1 MCSALATVFGLSG
14 WRCGGRADAPRLQH
28 ALRARARSHRPL
40 LDPVGLQ
47 NIDTTLCR
55 APMVLVNEP
64 AQDIAASD
72 RGLGHHLGVGS
83 RIGRAKLE
91 APMRPGSVVMLGVR
105 AEDAL

>member
-1 MCSALATVFGLSG
+1 MSR
-14 WRCGGRADAPRLQH
+14 W
-28 ALRARARSHRPL
+28 RARLR
-40 LDPVGLQ
+40 VGLQ

-64 AQDIAASD
+64 AQDIVASD
-72 RGLGHHLGVGS
+72 RGS
-83 RIGRAKLE
+83 WTPPRSWIPNRRAKLE

>member
-1 MCSALATVFGLSG
+1 MPTSTARTLSSGSGGGHREKPWSRSRLPRSLFLA
-14 WRCGGRADAPRLQH
+14 
-28 ALRARARSHRPL
+28 

-72 RGLGHHLGVGS
+72 RGLGHHLAVGS